1 MVSDNTFHD
10 VSRHELKTKK
20 VAKTVAMLAAIAA
33 SSAMFSACGE
43 PNAVPMNDEFAG
55 NSGQSADDG
64 GNPSGKYDSGAQ
76 QSQSSAQIE
85 DSADSKNQ
93 QNQQNPQN
101 PQNQHKIDTG
111 NYKDGEY
118 KIKATYGPVAEDSF
132 DVNLNIASGNVS
144 SVEITPH
151 PFTPVSKKHMDAF
164 SKVISSKIVGK
175 PLKDLHISVV
185 AGASWTSDAFNKALD
200 VARKE
205 SSINSAK

>member
-10 VSRHELKTKK
+10 VSRNELKTKK
-20 VAKTVAMLAAIAA
+20 VAKTVATLAAIAA

-76 QSQSSAQIE
+76 QSQSSAEIE

-93 QNQQNPQN
+93 QNQQN
-101 PQNQHKIDTG
+101 QHKVDTG

>member
-10 VSRHELKTKK
+10 VSRNELKTKK
-20 VAKTVAMLAAIAA
+20 VAKTVATLAAIAA

-85 DSADSKNQ
+85 DSADSKN
-93 QNQQNPQN
+93 PQN
-101 PQNQHKIDTG
+101 PQNQHKVDTG

-132 DVNLNIASGNVS
+132 DVNLNLSLI
-144 SVEITPH
+144 
-151 PFTPVSKKHMDAF
+151 
-164 SKVISSKIVGK
+164 
-175 PLKDLHISVV
+175 HISEPTRR
-185 AGASWTSDAFNKALD
+185 S
-200 VARKE
+200 
-205 SSINSAK
+205 